1 MKKKLLK
8 YISIMS
14 ITMIII
20 LNSVNSIYGYN
31 ILENDDKIL
40 NILVINS
47 YDTKDKWEQY
57 ISKGI
62 YNTLKKLKT
71 KDLELDIE
79 FEYLDIRKRNDKEY
93 LDSFSE
99 LLNTKYQNKDID
111 IVFTVDDEAFNFAK
125 SKVLNTDSILY
136 HKQIIF
142 IGVNQDIE
150 LSSEYKKYM
159 IGTLSSNT
167 ETLLLNII
175 LYLNSEV
182 DTVNIILDTY
192 GHSNYAKKNILYA
205 KNLLFKDI
213 KINFIE
219 SNYIEDIKDKLKKIN
234 DKNQANIIVGSFISK
249 VDKSYISPKDV
260 VNQIKEITNNPLYTN
275 NYSYIYSGVIGGY
288 MNIPQKQGENAART
302 MYNIINGKQNEENEF
317 SKMESE
323 FIFDYDEIYK
333 YNIDIFRIPKDSI
346 IINKPKYA
354 LLIPKSLKLILY
366 LIVSIVI
373 AILFYIAYMFISQR
387 KKTMKNK
394 RLYEISKEREK
405 LKTDFI
411 VNMSHEFRTPL
422 NVILSTSKVMELKIN
437 KNNYDNEYL
446 LEKLEQINKNSNRLL
461 KLVNN
466 LIDIT
471 KFEYGSYELRLENL
485 NIVEVVEDIVLAS
498 VDYSACKDIDLIF
511 DTDDE
516 EIITAI
522 DKDKIER
529 VILNLLSN
537 SIKFTD
543 KDGIIYVYIKRVDD
557 SVSISVQDNGIGI
570 PKDKLEEI
578 FNRFY
583 QVSDPLKKHEEGSGI
598 GLCIVEE
605 IINLHSGKINVT
617 SKVNEGTNFEI
628 ILPIYTVENSFK
640 SAEIK
645 DLKQSVKLEMSDVDT
660 KEV

>member
-1 MKKKLLK
+1 
-8 YISIMS
+8 
-14 ITMIII
+14 MIII

-219 SNYIEDIKDKLKKIN
+219 SNFIEDIKDKLKKIN

-366 LIVSIVI
+366 LIVSIAI

-537 SIKFTD
+537 AIKFTD

>member
-645 DLKQSVKLEMSDVDT
+645 DINQSVKLEMSDVDT

>member
-617 SKVNEGTNFEI
+617 SKVNKGTNFEI

>member
-1 MKKKLLK
+1 
-8 YISIMS
+8 
-14 ITMIII
+14 
-20 LNSVNSIYGYN
+20 
-31 ILENDDKIL
+31 D
-40 NILVINS
+40 
-47 YDTKDKWEQY
+47 
-57 ISKGI
+57 
-62 YNTLKKLKT
+62 TLKELKI

-93 LDSFSE
+93 IDSFNK
-99 LLNTKYQNKDID
+99 LLNTKYQDKDID
-111 IVFTVDDEAFNFAK
+111 IVFTVDDEAFEFAK
-125 SKVLNTDSILY
+125 SKVLNPNSILY

-142 IGVNQDIE
+142 IGVNNNIE
-150 LSSEYKKYM
+150 LSGEYKKYM
-159 IGTLSSNT
+159 TGTLSSNT

-192 GHSNYAKKNILYA
+192 SHSNYAKKNILA
-205 KNLLFKDI
+205 SKNLLFKDI
-213 KINFIE
+213 KFNFIE
-219 SNYIEDIKDKLKKIN
+219 SNYIEDIKEQLKKI
-234 DKNQANIIVGSFISK
+234 DKKNQANIIVGAFISK
-249 VDKSYISPKDV
+249 EDKSYINPKDV
-260 VNQIKEITNNPLYTN
+260 VNEIKEITDNPLYTN

-288 MNIPQKQGENAART
+288 MNIPQKQGEYVVRT
-302 MYNIINGKQNEENEF
+302 MYNILNGKQNEEKEF
-317 SKMESE
+317 SKMASE
-323 FIFDYDEIYK
+323 FIFNYDEIYK
-333 YNIDIFRIPKDSI
+333 YNIDTFRIPKDSI

-366 LIVSIVI
+366 LIGIIII
-373 AILFYIAYMFISQR
+373 AILFYIAYILILQR
-387 KKTMKNK
+387 KKAIKNRK
-394 RLYEISKEREK
+394 LYEIAKEREK

-422 NVILSTSKVMELKIN
+422 NVILSTSKVMELRIN
-437 KNNYDNEYL
+437 NNNYSNEYM
-446 LEKLEQINKNSNRLL
+446 LEKLDQINNNSNRLL

-471 KFEYGSYELRLENL
+471 KFEHGSYELRLENL

-498 VDYSACKDIDLIF
+498 VDYSTCKNIDLIF
-511 DTDDE
+511 DTEDE

-537 SIKFTD
+537 AIKFTD
-543 KDGIIYVYIKRVDD
+543 KDGIIYVYIKRIDK

-570 PKDKLEEI
+570 PKDKLKEI

-605 IINLHSGKINVT
+605 IINLHGGKINVT
-617 SKVNEGTNFEI
+617 SKVNEGTSFEI
-628 ILPIYTVENSFK
+628 ILPICIVENSFK
-640 SAEIK
+640 SVEIK
-645 DLKQSVKLEMSDVDT
+645 DINQSVKLEMSDVDT

>member
-411 VNMSHEFRTPL
+411 VNMSHELRTPL

-437 KNNYDNEYL
+437 KNNYDNEYML
-446 LEKLEQINKNSNRLL
+446 QKLEQINKNSNRLL

-537 SIKFTD
+537 AIKFTD

>member
-99 LLNTKYQNKDID
+99 LLNTKYQNKVID
-111 IVFTVDDEAFNFAK
+111 IVFTVDDEAFTFAK

-537 SIKFTD
+537 AIKFTD

-640 SAEIK
+640 SVEIK